1 MQLSR
6 DEIIAKLKTILI
18 NADEKYAAMAD
29 KIDVGSSLANDLGL
43 TSIGMLYL
51 VIVIENTFSIQ
62 FENVGIDDFKTF
74 GDMVDYIEYKS
85 DMVL

>member
-6 DEIIAKLKTILI
+6 DEIIAKLRTILI

-29 KIDVGSSLANDLGL
+29 SIDVDSSLANDLGL

-74 GDMVDYIEYKS
+74 GDMVDFI
-85 DMVL
+85 

>member
-29 KIDVGSSLANDLGL
+29 SIDVDSSLANDLGL

-74 GDMVDYIEYKS
+74 ADMVDFIESKQK
-85 DMVL
+85 

>member
-6 DEIIAKLKTILI
+6 DEIVSKLKTILI
-18 NADEKYAAMAD
+18 NADEKSAAMAD
-29 KIDVGSSLANDLGL
+29 KIDVNSSLANDLGL

-62 FENVGIDDFKTF
+62 FENVGIEDFKTF
-74 GDMVDYIEYKS
+74 GDMVDYIESKQE
-85 DMVL
+85 